1 MQENLEPLYASAD
14 EDAVGRLRLGV
25 AGNGDLRWAVAD
37 ITRPVESLRRRL
49 DPSPVAAIALGR
61 SMAAAA
67 LLLRF
72 STKYPGRLRVDVL
85 GDGPLGKIQAEV
97 DSSGNMR
104 AILEHLRFPGVD
116 GRALDVGAAVGKGLF
131 RVSQESERRPEPWIS
146 QTELA
151 SGEIGEDLVH
161 FLHQS
166 QQVRSAALLTTKPA
180 PTGIVAAGGLL
191 VEALPGASE
200 ESLTALEK
208 NLADLKDIGSLLQEG
223 GADQLLAAALFGLE
237 PQDLEAHDLRYQCSC
252 SREVLLKRLL
262 ALPAEDLESVGNEQ
276 GEAILECAFCLGQFV
291 FSVDDLRV
299 N

>member
-1 MQENLEPLYASAD
+1 MQENIEPLYASAD
-14 EDAVGRLRLGV
+14 EDAVGRLRLGL
-25 AGNGDLRWAVAD
+25 AGKGDLRWAAAD
-37 ITRPVESLRRRL
+37 ITRPMESLRRRL

-61 SMAAAA
+61 ALSAAA

-97 DSSGNMR
+97 DSDGNMR
-104 AILEHLRFPGVD
+104 AILGQLRFPGIE
-116 GRALDVGAAVGKGLF
+116 GQALDVGGAVGDGLF
-131 RVSQESERRPEPWIS
+131 RVTQESRKRPEPWVS
-146 QTELA
+146 QTKLV

-161 FLHQS
+161 FLNQS
-166 QQVRSAALLTTKPA
+166 QQVRSAALLTTKPGSS
-180 PTGIVAAGGLL
+180 GILAAGGLL

-200 ESLTALEK
+200 DSLLVLEK
-208 NLADLKDIGSLLQEG
+208 NLAGLTDIGSLIQEG
-223 GADQLLAAALFGLE
+223 GVSSLLGDALQGLDIQE
-237 PQDLEAHDLRYQCSC
+237 LEEHSLFYRCAC
-252 SREVLLKRLL
+252 SRDVLLKRLL
-262 ALPAEDLESVGNEQ
+262 ALPAEQLRDVGDER